1 MVSELVRR
9 LVQIQQ
15 AEGLSDE
22 AFALKLGVHRVM
34 WSLVRRGKRQPGK
47 RVIEG
52 AFRLWPEL
60 ATIHAQSLQI
70 STDRSTHSEE
80 TEPVEAAS

>member
-9 LVQIQQ
+9 LIQMQ
-15 AEGLSDE
+15 QEDGLTDE
-22 AFALKLGVHRVM
+22 AFAARLGVHRVM

-52 AFRLWPEL
+52 AFRLNRTL
-60 ATIHAQSLQI
+60 ADVHAQSLQI
-70 STDRSTHSEE
+70 ATRSGTE
-80 TEPVEAAS
+80 TQQPVEAAL

>member
-9 LVQIQQ
+9 LEEIQKS
-15 AEGLSDE
+15 EDLTDE
-22 AFALKLGVHRVM
+22 AFAQKLGVHRVM
-34 WSLVRRGKRQPGK
+34 WSLVRRNKRQPGK

-60 ATIHAQSLQI
+60 AAVHAQSLQI
-70 STDRSTHSEE
+70 STGERPDSQQ
-80 TEPVEAAS
+80 PASAVVS